1 MMMILPTMMSIL
13 LYSRDTLSRLFLF
26 FLFFLNTILVYEE
39 EGKISMV
46 RIGGRGGG
54 VGTIL
59 LEEISFERGEILL
72 DNSATYT
79 SYFCLIHCSK

>member
-1 MMMILPTMMSIL
+1 MMMMILPTMMSIL

-46 RIGGRGGG
+46 RIGGEGRRDWNDIIRRNFFREGG
-54 VGTIL
+54 
-59 LEEISFERGEILL
+59 
-72 DNSATYT
+72 NSAG
-79 SYFCLIHCSK
+79 

>member
-1 MMMILPTMMSIL
+1 
-13 LYSRDTLSRLFLF
+13 
-26 FLFFLNTILVYEE
+26 
-39 EGKISMV
+39 MV

-72 DNSATYT
+72 DNSVTYT
-79 SYFCLIHCSK
+79 SYFYLIHCSK